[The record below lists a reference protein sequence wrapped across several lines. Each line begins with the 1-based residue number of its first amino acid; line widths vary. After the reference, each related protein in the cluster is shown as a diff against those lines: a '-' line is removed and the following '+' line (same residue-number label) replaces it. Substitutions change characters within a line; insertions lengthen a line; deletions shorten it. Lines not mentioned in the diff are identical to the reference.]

1 MPSLIPATGTDFVE
15 VEDTLINDEISI
27 HWICRAV
34 SERLHTDD
42 DTIEVGSLKWQLMI
56 ALYIIL
62 LHLCLDHLRDLWY
75 TLAWSLGGGGTTWS
89 RVLVLINKSGA
100 YKASL
105 EKKTLAG
112 QRDLI
117 LRWQRSQWR
126 AGQVFPLM
134 NSNWISPINRFSHLR
149 SIYKWFPY
157 VILMQ
162 VWIVS

>member
-1 MPSLIPATGTDFVE
+1 
-15 VEDTLINDEISI
+15 
-27 HWICRAV
+27 
-34 SERLHTDD
+34 
-42 DTIEVGSLKWQLMI
+42 MI

-112 QRDLI
+112 HQDFYLKVTVTIEGGQSFPNDELQLNFTDQQIQPSQVYLQMIPSDASLDSVIIHSFKMI
-117 LRWQRSQWR
+117 LREEYILSSS
-126 AGQVFPLM
+126 F
-134 NSNWISPINRFSHLR
+134 FS
-149 SIYKWFPY
+149 S
-157 VILMQ
+157 
-162 VWIVS
+162 